1 MINTN
6 PSYIRAARA
15 LLDWTLQDLSR
26 RCGIHW
32 VSLQRIEAGKQKP
45 EIDNLKA
52 IHDALLRGG
61 AKITDKGVEESSQS
75 VTVFHDFL
83 AVLDDVENTLSPGD
97 ELLQHCA
104 DERRSTPEVT
114 ARLRDF
120 EAKGIRLRFTLREG
134 DDFMTTSPE
143 NYRGID
149 PEYFAT
155 AEVMLVYADR
165 TVLHVAGEDGDSFVL
180 IREGRL
186 ADAMRRQFSYWWER
200 GKACGAG

>member
-1 MINTN
+1 MINAN

-15 LLDWTLQDLSR
+15 LLNWTLQDLSR
-26 RCGIHW
+26 QCGIHW

-52 IHDALLRGG
+52 IYDALLRGG
-61 AKITDKGVEESSQS
+61 AKITDKGVEEVSQS
-75 VTVFHDFL
+75 VTIFQDFL
-83 AVLDDVENTLSPGD
+83 AVLDDVENMLSPGD

-114 ARLRDF
+114 ARLHDF
-120 EAKGIRLRFTLREG
+120 EAKGLRLRFTLRAG
-134 DDFMTTSPE
+134 DDFMTTGPD
-143 NYRGID
+143 NYRWID

-165 TVLHVAGEDGDSFVL
+165 TVLHVAGNDSDTFVM
-180 IREGRL
+180 IREARL
-186 ADAMRRQFSYWWER
+186 ADAMRRQFDYWWDR
-200 GKACGAG
+200 GARCGEK